1 MTTTDTATQPL
12 LDVRHVRKY
21 FPVNQGV
28 LFRRP
33 VGWIKAVDDVAFAI
47 GPGQTFGLVG
57 ESGCGK
63 STLAKLILLLE
74 PLTDGEIMFEGQSVA
89 RLSGEGLKRYRAAVG
104 AVFQDPFS
112 SLSPRMRVREIVGD
126 PLTVTTD
133 TPRPQIE
140 ERVSEVLEQVGLNP
154 ASASNYPHEF
164 SGGQRQRI
172 AIARALSASP
182 RLVILDEP
190 VSALDASIR
199 AQIINLLKALQR
211 DLGLSYLLIAHDLGT
226 VRFLSDQVGVMYLG
240 QLVEK
245 SSSPG
250 GFHQPAAPLHPGPA
264 VGGPAGA
271 AGRATGTNRDF
282 RRSAQPPG
290 PAGRLPLL
298 PSLPGGHA
306 GLREDAANPGRGRT
320 GPRGSLPPLPHQRA
334 GGNRRGSCGVRRNKL
349 RQLIQCRLMSA

>member
-1 MTTTDTATQPL
+1 MTTATAAEQPL

-21 FPVNQGV
+21 FPVNKGV
-28 LFRRP
+28 VIRRP
-33 VGWIKAVDDVAFAI
+33 VGWIKAVDDVAFTIA
-47 GPGQTFGLVG
+47 PGQTFGLVG

-74 PLTDGEIMFEGQSVA
+74 PLTEGEIMFEGQSVA
-89 RLSGEGLKRYRAAVG
+89 QLRGDDLKRYRASVG

-112 SLSPRMRVREIVGD
+112 SLSPRMRIKEIVGD

-133 TPRPQIE
+133 TPHRLIE
-140 ERVSEVLEQVGLNP
+140 ERVSQVLEQVGLNP
-154 ASASNYPHEF
+154 STASNYPHEF

-211 DLGLSYLLIAHDLGT
+211 ELGLSYLLIAHDLGT

-245 SSSPG
+245 STSREVFTNPMHPYTRALLSAALPVRPDVQREQIVISGEVPSPLDPPAG
-250 GFHQPAAPLHPGPA
+250 CRFYPRCPAAMSICEQVQPVLAEAQEGHEVACHLYPTSAPA
-264 VGGPAGA
+264 ETGG
-271 AGRATGTNRDF
+271 
-282 RRSAQPPG
+282 
-290 PAGRLPLL
+290 
-298 PSLPGGHA
+298 
-306 GLREDAANPGRGRT
+306 
-320 GPRGSLPPLPHQRA
+320 
-334 GGNRRGSCGVRRNKL
+334 
-349 RQLIQCRLMSA
+349 

>member
-1 MTTTDTATQPL
+1 MTTAAGNQQPL
-12 LDVRHVRKY
+12 LDVQHVRKY
-21 FPVNQGV
+21 FPVNKGV

-33 VGWIKAVDDVAFAI
+33 VGYIKAVDDVAFSIA
-47 GPGQTFGLVG
+47 PGETFGLVG

-74 PLTDGEIMFEGQSVA
+74 PLTDGEITFEGQAVT
-89 RLSGEGLKRYRAAVG
+89 RLSGDPLRKYRGTVG
-104 AVFQDPFS
+104 AVLQDPFS
-112 SLSPRMRVREIVGD
+112 SLSPRMRVRDIVGD

-133 TPRPQIE
+133 TPRRQID
-140 ERVSEVLEQVGLNP
+140 ERVAEVLDQVGLNP

-172 AIARALSASP
+172 AIARALSAFP

-199 AQIINLLKALQR
+199 AQIINLLKALQQ

-245 SSSPG
+245 STSRQV
-250 GFHQPAAPLHPGPA
+250 FTNPLHPYTRALLSAALPD
-264 VGGPAGA
+264 AGRA
-271 AGRATGTNRDF
+271 AGRGVI
-282 RRSAQPPG
+282 SGEVPSPG
-290 PAGRLPLL
+290 PPFRMPVFPPL
-298 PSLPGGHA
+298 PSGHA
-306 GLREDAANPGRGRT
+306 HLRNSATPSGCGRGRA
-320 GPRGSLPPLPHQRA
+320 RGGLSSLSHQRPP
-334 GGNRRGSCGVRRNKL
+334 GRYSCRKQGRRIISL
-349 RQLIQCRLMSA
+349 AP

>member
-1 MTTTDTATQPL
+1 MTTAAGNQQPL
-12 LDVRHVRKY
+12 LDVQHVRKY
-21 FPVNQGV
+21 FPVNKGV

-33 VGWIKAVDDVAFAI
+33 VGYIKAVDDVAFSIA
-47 GPGQTFGLVG
+47 PGETFGLVG

-74 PLTDGEIMFEGQSVA
+74 PLTDGEITFEGQAVT
-89 RLSGEGLKRYRAAVG
+89 RLSGDPLRKYRGTVG
-104 AVFQDPFS
+104 AVLQDPFS
-112 SLSPRMRVREIVGD
+112 SLSPRMRVRDIVGD

-133 TPRPQIE
+133 TPRRQID
-140 ERVSEVLEQVGLNP
+140 ERVAEVLDQVGLNP

-172 AIARALSASP
+172 AIARALSAFP

-199 AQIINLLKALQR
+199 AQIINLLKALQQ

-245 SSSPG
+245 STSRQV
-250 GFHQPAAPLHPGPA
+250 FTNPLHPYTRALLSAALPVRPDVQREEVVISGEVPSPLDPPSGCRFFPRCPA
-264 VGGPAGA
+264 AMPICETVQPLLAAAEDGHEVACHLYPTSVPQGATA
-271 AGRATGTNRDF
+271 AGSR
-282 RRSAQPPG
+282 
-290 PAGRLPLL
+290 
-298 PSLPGGHA
+298 GG
-306 GLREDAANPGRGRT
+306 G
-320 GPRGSLPPLPHQRA
+320 
-334 GGNRRGSCGVRRNKL
+334 
-349 RQLIQCRLMSA
+349 

>member
-1 MTTTDTATQPL
+1 MTTEVATEQTL

-21 FPVNQGV
+21 FPVNKGV
-28 LFRRP
+28 VFRRP
-33 VGWIKAVDDVAFAI
+33 VGWIKAVDDVAFTI
-47 GPGQTFGLVG
+47 TPGQTFGLVG

-74 PLTDGEIMFEGQSVA
+74 PLTEGEIVFEGQSVA
-89 RLSGEGLKRYRAAVG
+89 RFSGEDLKKYRAAVG

-133 TPRPQIE
+133 TPRRQIE
-140 ERVSEVLEQVGLNP
+140 DRVAEVLEQVGLNP
-154 ASASNYPHEF
+154 DTASNYPHEF

-199 AQIINLLKALQR
+199 AQIINLLKSLQR
-211 DLGLSYLLIAHDLGT
+211 ELGLSYLLIAHDLGT

-245 SSSPG
+245 STSRQV
-250 GFHQPAAPLHPGPA
+250 FTNPLHPYTRALLSAALPVRPEVQREEIVISGEVPSPVDPPSGCRFHPRCPA
-264 VGGPAGA
+264 AMPICERVQPVFAEAEVGHEVACHLYPTSSPMESVT
-271 AGRATGTNRDF
+271 ATGGAD
-282 RRSAQPPG
+282 
-290 PAGRLPLL
+290 
-298 PSLPGGHA
+298 
-306 GLREDAANPGRGRT
+306 D
-320 GPRGSLPPLPHQRA
+320 
-334 GGNRRGSCGVRRNKL
+334 
-349 RQLIQCRLMSA
+349 